1 MQQDQVNIEYFFRR
15 LYELLNGV
23 QGTSGELNPLWVLV
37 ARIWSWIVVLGYAF
51 SVLGLFV
58 LVYATM
64 RLFELRKREKEF
76 YSTLI
81 VTSEQAQEVNLRWKH
96 ISSLMEGGS
105 ESQWREAITEADIML
120 DDLLKKRGYVGDGVA
135 EKLKSIDIT
144 ELASLQD
151 AWEAHKVRNQIAHE
165 GSAFQLSETLAQR
178 TLARYENVFRE
189 WGAI

>member
-1 MQQDQVNIEYFFRR
+1 MQDDQLNIEYFFRW
-15 LYELLNGV
+15 LYELLQGV
-23 QGTSGELNPLWVLV
+23 QGTSGDVNPLWVLI
-37 ARIWSWIVVLGYAF
+37 ARVWSWIVVLGYAF

-64 RLFELRKREKEF
+64 RLIELRKREKEF

-81 VTSEQAQEVNLRWKH
+81 VTPEQAHEVNLRWKH

-120 DDLLKKRGYVGDGVA
+120 DDLLNKRGYVGDGVA
-135 EKLKSIDIT
+135 EKLKSVDIT

>member
-15 LYELLNGV
+15 LYELINGV
-23 QGTSGELNPLWVLV
+23 QGTSGDLNPLWVII
-37 ARIWSWIVVLGYAF
+37 ARVWSWIIVLGYAF

-64 RLFELRKREKEF
+64 RLIELRKREKEF

-81 VTSEQAQEVNLRWKH
+81 ATPEQAGEANLRWKH
-96 ISSLMEGGS
+96 ISSLMESGS

-135 EKLKSIDIT
+135 EKLKSVDVT

-165 GSAFQLSETLAQR
+165 GSAFQLSEVLAQR
-178 TLARYENVFRE
+178 TLARYEKVFRE
-189 WGAI
+189 WGAV

>member
-1 MQQDQVNIEYFFRR
+1 MQEDQLNIEYFFRR

-23 QGTSGELNPLWVLV
+23 QGTSGDFNPLWVLV
-37 ARIWSWIVVLGYAF
+37 ARVWSWIVVLGYAF

-64 RLFELRKREKEF
+64 RLLELRKREKEF
-76 YSTLI
+76 YSTLL
-81 VTSEQAQEVNLRWKH
+81 VTPEQAHEVNQRWKH
-96 ISSLMEGGS
+96 ISSLIEGGS

-120 DDLLKKRGYVGDGVA
+120 DDVLNKRGYVGDGVA
-135 EKLKSIDIT
+135 DKLKSVDVAD
-144 ELASLQD
+144 LASLQD

>member
-1 MQQDQVNIEYFFRR
+1 MQDDQLNIEYFFRR
-15 LYELLNGV
+15 LYELLSGV
-23 QGTSGELNPLWVLV
+23 QGTSGDFSPLWAFI
-37 ARIWSWIVVLGYAF
+37 ARLWTWIVILGYAF
-51 SVLGLFV
+51 SVLGFFV
-58 LVYATM
+58 LIYATM

-81 VTSEQAQEVNLRWKH
+81 VTPEHAQEVNTRWKH
-96 ISSLMEGGS
+96 ISSLVEGGS

-120 DDLLKKRGYVGDGVA
+120 DDVLTKRGYVGDGVA
-135 EKLKSIDIT
+135 DKLKSVDVT

-165 GSAFQLSETLAQR
+165 GSAFQLSEVLAQR
-178 TLARYENVFRE
+178 TLARYEKVFRE